1 MIPTGNGGI
10 KLSRITYVDAP
21 CKSVLNRVKGKGLP
35 FNWSINPYTGCSHAC
50 TYCYARAFYLQAERG
65 SAAEFDSLIYVKSN
79 APAVLRTELAR
90 RSWKREMVV
99 VGAATDPYQ
108 PAEAKFRI
116 TRGILEALR
125 DSRTPVSIITK
136 GPLVL
141 RDIDLLREIRDVA
154 GLEVNMT
161 IPTMDATVSRTLEP
175 HTPPP
180 AARMAAVRKLNDAG
194 IRTGV
199 FMAPILPGIADDQGS
214 IRAVMEAAVAAGAP
228 YCMPVTLRLQPGVR
242 EWFLP
247 YISRHFPELT
257 RDYAQLYQRIEAAG
271 PYKQKTLGMAVSL
284 LAELGLDRMPGQMQP
299 GGVKAPELAEVPQ
312 QMRLSI

>member
-1 MIPTGNGGI
+1 MN
-10 KLSRITYVDAP
+10 RVTYVDAP
-21 CKSVLNRVKGKGLP
+21 CKSVLNRVNGKGLP

-50 TYCYARAFYLQAERG
+50 TYCYARRFYTQAERG

-79 APAVLRTELAR
+79 APEVLRIELAR

-108 PAEAKFRI
+108 PAEAKFKV

-125 DSRTPVSIITK
+125 DARTPVSIITK

-141 RDIDLLREIRDVA
+141 RDIDLLREIRDAA

-161 IPTMDATVSRTLEP
+161 VPTMDAGVSRTLEP

-199 FMAPILPGIADDQGS
+199 FMAPILPGIADDDVA
-214 IRAVMEAAVAAGAP
+214 IRAVMEAAAAAGAP

-247 YISRHFPELT
+247 YISRHFPVRRATTPGST
-257 RDYAQLYQRIEAAG
+257 RRSRRPGRTSRRPSAWRCRFWRSWGSTACPARCSRG
-271 PYKQKTLGMAVSL
+271 PRARRLRLKS
-284 LAELGLDRMPGQMQP
+284 PG
-299 GGVKAPELAEVPQ
+299 
-312 QMRLSI
+312 SCD